1 LYTNFYFRI
10 ISLILIVISAILVSN
25 LILLGIASIFNVTIE
40 SENDLMALLKDEN
53 NIRYVKSYVA
63 INHILIFIISPLI
76 FLMIFSRNRV
86 ISYLSLRHFHPSL
99 LLLFPLAL
107 FSLYPLMGFLS
118 FYVEQIELPDFLDNM
133 DKSSMES
140 LGELLNMTSV
150 QDLLINIV
158 IIGIIPGIGEELL
171 FRGVIQ
177 KELSK
182 KLTNPHVA
190 IFITA
195 FLFSAFHF
203 QVAGFIPKLMIGLV
217 LGYAYFLSGSLILPM
232 IIHSLNNI
240 FLTTSLFAAGGKI
253 QTQDIQSENVPIAAV
268 LFSLILFATL
278 TYLILSITKPN
289 LQQNE

>member
-1 LYTNFYFRI
+1 M
-10 ISLILIVISAILVSN
+10 VSN

-53 NIRYVKSYVA
+53 NIGYVKSYVA

-76 FLMIFSRNRV
+76 FLMIFNRNSV

-278 TYLILSITKPN
+278 MYLILSITKPN

>member
-10 ISLILIVISAILVSN
+10 ISLILIVISAIFVSN

-53 NIRYVKSYVA
+53 NIGYVKSYVA

-278 TYLILSITKPN
+278 MYLILSITKPN

>member
-1 LYTNFYFRI
+1 MYTNFYFRI
-10 ISLILIVISAILVSN
+10 ISLILIVISAIFVSN

-53 NIRYVKSYVA
+53 NIGYVKSYVA

-278 TYLILSITKPN
+278 MYLILSITKPN

>member
-1 LYTNFYFRI
+1 M
-10 ISLILIVISAILVSN
+10 SLILIVISAILVSN

-53 NIRYVKSYVA
+53 NIGYVKSYVA

-76 FLMIFSRNRV
+76 FLMIFYRNRV
-86 ISYLSLRHFHPSL
+86 VSYLTLSHFHPSL

-118 FYVEQIELPDFLDNM
+118 FYIEQIELPDFLDNM

-140 LGELLNMTSV
+140 LGELLKMTSI

-177 KELSK
+177 KEISK
-182 KLTNPHVA
+182 KLINPHVA

>member
-1 LYTNFYFRI
+1 M
-10 ISLILIVISAILVSN
+10 SLILIVISTILVSN
-25 LILLGIASIFNVTIE
+25 LILLAIASIFNVTIE
-40 SENDLMALLKDEN
+40 SENDLMTLLKDEN
-53 NIRYVKSYVA
+53 NVGYVKSYVA

-76 FLMIFSRNRV
+76 FLMIFYRNRV
-86 ISYLSLRHFHPSL
+86 VSYLSLRHFHPSL

-118 FYVEQIELPDFLDNM
+118 FYIDKIELPDFLDNM

-182 KLTNPHVA
+182 KLTNPHVV

-203 QVAGFIPKLMIGLV
+203 QVAGFIPKLMIGLL

-253 QTQDIQSENVPIAAV
+253 QTDDIQSENVPIAAV

-278 TYLILSITKPN
+278 AYLILSITKPN